1 MSREMTGAETW
12 FHLHLISD
20 ATGETLIA
28 ASRAVTSQYKG
39 THAIEHVYPLI
50 RNKKTLERVI
60 GSIDR
65 QPGIVL
71 YTIADSELG
80 GHLEESCRRMG
91 TPCTSLLEP
100 IFQTFQS
107 YLGIPAA
114 RKVGAQH
121 ELNAEYFARI
131 DALNFTMMHDDGALP
146 EDLEEADVV
155 LIGISRTSKTPTSI
169 YLANR
174 GIKTV
179 NIPIVPGVELPAAV
193 YAARRPLVV
202 ALVATTDRIYQVR
215 QNRVLAHDIAT
226 PSPSY
231 VDRAS
236 IAEELA
242 HTRKLCARRG
252 WPMIDVSRKSIE
264 ETAAS
269 ILSLRAEHLARFHGG
284 GYEK

>member
-1 MSREMTGAETW
+1 MWRLSGHSGHGFARHRARGAFIPDCPQGPEMTGAETW

-50 RNKKTLERVI
+50 RNRKTLERVI

-80 GHLEESCRRMG
+80 RHLEESCRRMG

-179 NIPIVPGVELPAAV
+179 NIPDRAGGRAAAGRVCGKAPAGRR
-193 YAARRPLVV
+193 ARRHDRPHLPGAPEPGSCPRHSHPQPL
-202 ALVATTDRIYQVR
+202 
-215 QNRVLAHDIAT
+215 
-226 PSPSY
+226 
-231 VDRAS
+231 
-236 IAEELA
+236 
-242 HTRKLCARRG
+242 LCRPCIDRRG
-252 WPMIDVSRKSIE
+252 TCAHQK
-264 ETAAS
+264 A
-269 ILSLRAEHLARFHGG
+269 L
-284 GYEK
+284 